1 MTALYH
7 GKLME
12 KDRKNAELLR
22 KKELQ
27 VKAKEEEVRDLSL
40 RYRTLE
46 QTLETAQQRTKQGG
60 DAAGQAAG
68 VQDLHDAAPKA
79 EDAGHRKAQLQS
91 GLGTVQRGGGNG
103 AEVPVKKTPEE
114 GEDH

>member
-46 QTLETAQQRTKQGG
+46 QTLERAK
-60 DAAGQAAG
+60 
-68 VQDLHDAAPKA
+68 
-79 EDAGHRKAQLQS
+79 S
-91 GLGTVQRGGGNG
+91 MC
-103 AEVPVKKTPEE
+103 
-114 GEDH
+114 

>member
-46 QTLETAQQRTKQGG
+46 QSLEAAQQRATEA
-60 DAAGQAAG
+60 DESNRQAT
-68 VQDLHDAAPKA
+68 DKA
-79 EDAGHRKAQLQS
+79 KSSLS
-91 GLGTVQRGGGNG
+91 MMLT
-103 AEVPVKKTPEE
+103 
-114 GEDH
+114 

>member
-7 GKLME
+7 GKMME

-46 QTLETAQQRTKQGG
+46 QTLEAAQQR
-60 DAAGQAAG
+60 AAEADESNRQAT
-68 VQDLHDAAPKA
+68 DKA
-79 EDAGHRKAQLQS
+79 K
-91 GLGTVQRGGGNG
+91 
-103 AEVPVKKTPEE
+103 
-114 GEDH
+114 

>member
-1 MTALYH
+1 MYH

-46 QTLETAQQRTKQGG
+46 QSLEAAQQRATE
-60 DAAGQAAG
+60 ANESNRQAT
-68 VQDLHDAAPKA
+68 DKA
-79 EDAGHRKAQLQS
+79 KSSLS
-91 GLGTVQRGGGNG
+91 MMLT
-103 AEVPVKKTPEE
+103 
-114 GEDH
+114 

>member
-1 MTALYH
+1 MYH

-27 VKAKEEEVRDLSL
+27 VKAKAEEVRDLSL

-46 QTLETAQQRTKQGG
+46 QSLEAAQQRATE
-60 DAAGQAAG
+60 ANESNRQAT
-68 VQDLHDAAPKA
+68 DKA
-79 EDAGHRKAQLQS
+79 KSSLS
-91 GLGTVQRGGGNG
+91 MMLT
-103 AEVPVKKTPEE
+103 
-114 GEDH
+114 

>member
-1 MTALYH
+1 MYH

-46 QTLETAQQRTKQGG
+46 QSLEAAQQRATEA
-60 DAAGQAAG
+60 DESNRQAT
-68 VQDLHDAAPKA
+68 DKA
-79 EDAGHRKAQLQS
+79 KSCLS
-91 GLGTVQRGGGNG
+91 MMLT
-103 AEVPVKKTPEE
+103 
-114 GEDH
+114 

>member
-22 KKELQ
+22 KTELQ
-27 VKAKEEEVRDLSL
+27 GKAKEEEVRDLSL

-46 QTLETAQQRTKQGG
+46 QTLETAQQRTTE
-60 DAAGQAAG
+60 AEEASRQALERA
-68 VQDLHDAAPKA
+68 K
-79 EDAGHRKAQLQS
+79 S
-91 GLGTVQRGGGNG
+91 MC
-103 AEVPVKKTPEE
+103 
-114 GEDH
+114 

>member
-1 MTALYH
+1 MYH

-46 QTLETAQQRTKQGG
+46 QSLEAAQQRATEA
-60 DAAGQAAG
+60 DESNRQAT
-68 VQDLHDAAPKA
+68 DKA
-79 EDAGHRKAQLQS
+79 KSSLS
-91 GLGTVQRGGGNG
+91 MMLT
-103 AEVPVKKTPEE
+103 
-114 GEDH
+114 